1 MWGILIASGIYGIA
15 IILNIGREG
24 LQEYHSNSAWTDE
37 EVEKVKEASVFGWK
51 LFVIISFVLGGLM
64 LIYAYVQR
72 MPEQSQ
78 LLRDTGIVTKIT
90 ESGSGDV
97 TIMLDYDEHTFV
109 IERGMAKKFDLD
121 GLKLCKDT
129 KKQVQILSEE
139 GNGFSRKGQKV
150 LYEIKT
156 GKTSLLSY
164 AQVKKEKEKM
174 SGIWIQMACGMF
186 TIGILSVFVLVYAKK
201 NPKAYRII
209 CLMKGERGIKPTVSQ
224 KIEQAI
230 DNMLSSYHTPKK
242 DEISAGYYGKYR
254 DKLKNREGIT
264 QDK

>member
-64 LIYAYVQR
+64 LIYAYIQKI
-72 MPEQSQ
+72 PEQSQ
-78 LLRDTGIVTKIT
+78 LLQDMGIVTKIT
-90 ESGSGDV
+90 ESGSRDV
-97 TIMLDYDEHTFV
+97 TVMLDYDEHTFV
-109 IERGMAKKFDLD
+109 IERGLVKKLDLD
-121 GLKLCKDT
+121 GLKLCRDT
-129 KKQVQILSEE
+129 QKQVQILSEE
-139 GNGFSRKGQKV
+139 GSGFSRKGQKV
-150 LYEIKT
+150 VYEIKM

-164 AQVKKEKEKM
+164 AQVKKEEEKM
-174 SGIWIQMACGMF
+174 SGIWIQMTCGMF

-201 NPKAYRII
+201 NPKAYKVI
-209 CLMKGERGIKPTVSQ
+209 CLMKGEHGINPTVAQ
-224 KIEQAI
+224 KVEQYI

-254 DKLKNREGIT
+254 DKLKNRRSRT